1 MIKKF
6 SFNFKFLDR
15 FKKKKADDSISS
27 DEYTTDNQENQS
39 EYDDEDGPITFAE
52 MKKPGAEVEESFEEI
67 ENVEIAPTRTPQF
80 QTLPTSDDTEFESAE
95 SSEEFA
101 EKTLGGYKLPP
112 KDENNNFANFQIE
125 NTEENS
131 SFDQLETHHEEFSND
146 LLPPKPEEA
155 KKFKFNFP
163 KFNRESFGKIKT
175 NSFDFRNRFQ
185 KIEKLNWTEA
195 IQKIFSPYSRPKIHT
210 GFTII
215 AIICFTYLLGKSFA
229 LFTSRMT
236 KIEVKPKSSI
246 NVPSAGQD
254 TTVMDIGKISST
266 NLFNAK
272 ETEEMKKAGPK
283 INIEQIVCL
292 DADRPTTSQMKLLD
306 TIVLQDSV
314 KSVASV
320 QVRGEENLLN
330 IREGEK
336 VENYEISRIKR
347 MKLILKNLET
357 GDCEYIASDKEDE
370 NNSPSPITVL
380 PASKAKSIFKSMNP
394 NIKNDGNTFKIKKN
408 YRDQMVT
415 KMNDILTQ
423 ARAIQITNPD
433 GTMCFKMTEV
443 VAGSVYTQLNIQE
456 NDIVCSING
465 RKIDNL
471 NELMGL
477 LGRIKDIDSM
487 QIGLKRNGMQ
497 ENLEYSFE

>member
-15 FKKKKADDSISS
+15 FKKKKVDESNYQDDL
-27 DEYTTDNQENQS
+27 NENSEDVSS
-39 EYDDEDGPITFAE
+39 EYHDDDEEPVSFAE
-52 MKKPGAEVEESFEEI
+52 MKRPSEESTVNDEI
-67 ENVEIAPTRTPQF
+67 IEAPPERVPQF
-80 QTLPTSDDTEFESAE
+80 QTLPDNDSEFESAE

-112 KDENNNFANFQIE
+112 KDENNQFANFDIE
-125 NTEENS
+125 NTEEGSN
-131 SFDQLETHHEEFSND
+131 FDQLDSSHENYREIQ
-146 LLPPKPEEA
+146 PPEKPTEA

-163 KFNRESFGKIKT
+163 QFNRETFGKIKPR
-175 NSFDFRNRFQ
+175 SFDLKNKFQ

-195 IQKIFSPYSRPKIHT
+195 IQKIFSPYSRHRIHS
-210 GFTII
+210 GFVILL
-215 AIICFTYLLGKSFA
+215 IICFTYLVGKSFA
-229 LFTSRMT
+229 LFTSRLT
-236 KIEVKPKSSI
+236 KIDVKPKSSI
-246 NVPSAGQD
+246 NVPGMGQD
-254 TTVMDIGKISST
+254 TSVMDIGKITTT

-283 INIEQIVCL
+283 LNVDEIVCL
-292 DADRPTTSQMKLLD
+292 DADRPTTSQIKLLD

-336 VENYEISRIKR
+336 VENYEISRIQR

-370 NNSPSPITVL
+370 NNTPSPIKVIS
-380 PASKAKSIFKSMNP
+380 ASKGKSLFKSMNP
-394 NIKNDGNTFKIKKN
+394 SIKNDGNSFKIKKN

-433 GTMCFKMTEV
+433 GTLCFKMTEV
-443 VAGSVYTQLNIQE
+443 VPGSIYTQLNIQE

-471 NELMGL
+471 NELMGM
-477 LGRIKDIDSM
+477 LGRIKEIDAM